1 MKYLVIDVY
10 ALAYRAFYG
19 YPELTNKEGH
29 PTQVVVGFFKQFL
42 SRVKDVHA
50 YYPIF
55 VADTHND
62 TYRTELYPQ
71 YKANRGKAEDSFYEQ
86 IDTILELGSLIG
98 TVCRQSGYEA
108 DDLAAAAVKAGK
120 PDDSFLLLTVDAD
133 WLQLLSSNVTVL
145 QLKTNQKHVLWT
157 DEIFFKVWGF
167 VPRLLVDYK
176 AILGDGSDNI
186 PGIGG
191 VGDKQVNALIKE
203 FDTVENLY
211 ANIIRVPNKRH
222 LQTRLIESEEQVRL
236 NKKLVTLNSTYK
248 VNLPQVST
256 IDQDKRNQFIDEFQ
270 IATDS
275 EDLTNLLG
283 VYVQKR

>member
-19 YPELTNKEGH
+19 YPELTSKAGK

-42 SRVKDVHA
+42 SRVKDVHE

-62 TYRTELYPQ
+62 TYRTELYPA
-71 YKANRGKAEDSFYEQ
+71 YKANRGKAEDTFYEQ
-86 IDTILELGSLIG
+86 VDTILKLGSLIG
-98 TVCRQSGYEA
+98 TVYRQSGYEA
-108 DDLAAAAVKAGK
+108 DDLAAAVVAAGT
-120 PDDSFLLLTVDAD
+120 PEDEFLLMTVDAD
-133 WLQLLSSNVTVL
+133 WLQLLNSNVNVL
-145 QLKTNQKHVLWT
+145 QLKTNQNHVLWT

-167 VPRLLVDYK
+167 VPRLLIDYK
-176 AILGDGSDNI
+176 ALLGDGSDNI
-186 PGIGG
+186 PGISG

-211 ANIIRVPNKRH
+211 ANIIKVPNKRH
-222 LQTRLIESEEQVRL
+222 LQERLIEAEKQVRL
-236 NKKLVTLNSTYK
+236 NKKLVTLNATYEVELSK
-248 VNLPQVST
+248 
-256 IDQDKRNQFIDEFQ
+256 IRAIEEDKRNQFIDDFQ
-270 IATDS
+270 SATDS
-275 EDLTNLLG
+275 EELTNVLG

>member
-42 SRVKDVHA
+42 SRVKDVHE

-62 TYRTELYPQ
+62 TYRKELYPQ
-71 YKANRGKAEDSFYEQ
+71 YKANRGKADDTFYEQ
-86 IDTILELGSLIG
+86 VDTILRLGELIG
-98 TVCRQSGYEA
+98 TVYRQAGYEA
-108 DDLAAAAVKAGK
+108 DDLAAAVVNAGK
-120 PDDSFLLLTVDAD
+120 SDDEFLLVTVDAD
-133 WLQLLSSNVTVL
+133 WLQLLRSNVNVL
-145 QLKTNQKHVLWT
+145 QLKTNQNHVMWT

-167 VPRLLVDYK
+167 IPRLLVDYK
-176 AILGDGSDNI
+176 ALLGDGSDNI

-191 VGDKQVNALIKE
+191 VGDKQVGALIKE

-211 ANIIRVPNKRH
+211 ANIIKVPNKRR
-222 LQTRLIESEEQVRL
+222 LQERLIEAEPQVRI
-236 NKKLVTLNSTYK
+236 NKQLVTLNATYP
-248 VNLPQVST
+248 VNLCQVRA
-256 IDQDKRNQFIDEFQ
+256 IEEERRNQFIDDFQ
-270 IATDS
+270 AATDS

>member
-19 YPELTNKEGH
+19 YPELTNKDGK

-42 SRVKDVHA
+42 SRIKDVHE

-86 IDTILELGSLIG
+86 VDTILRLGSLIG
-98 TVCRQSGYEA
+98 TVYRQSGYEA
-108 DDLAAAAVKAGK
+108 DDLAAAVVEAGK
-120 PDDSFLLLTVDAD
+120 PEDEFLLVTVDAD
-133 WLQLLSSNVTVL
+133 WLQLLRSNVNVL
-145 QLKTNQKHVLWT
+145 QLKTNQNHVLWT

-167 VPRLLVDYK
+167 IPKQLIDYK
-176 AILGDGSDNI
+176 ALLGDGSDNI
-186 PGIGG
+186 PGISG
-191 VGDKQVNALIKE
+191 VGDKQVNSLIKE
-203 FDTVENLY
+203 FDSVENLY

-222 LQTRLIESEEQVRL
+222 LQERLIEAEKQVKL
-236 NKKLVTLNSTYK
+236 NKKLVTLNSTYD
-248 VNLPQVST
+248 VELSQVRA
-256 IDQDKRNQFIDEFQ
+256 IEEEKRNQFIDDFQ
-270 IATDS
+270 AATDS

>member
-19 YPELTNKEGH
+19 YPELTNKEGK
-29 PTQVVVGFFKQFL
+29 PTQVVVGFFKQLL
-42 SRVKDVHA
+42 SRIKDVHE

-62 TYRTELYPQ
+62 TYRTELYPE
-71 YKANRGKAEDSFYEQ
+71 YKANRGKAADTFYEQ
-86 IDTILELGSLIG
+86 VDTILKLGSLIG
-98 TVCRQSGYEA
+98 TVYRQSGYEA
-108 DDLAAAAVKAGK
+108 DDLAAAVVAAGT
-120 PDDSFLLLTVDAD
+120 PDDEFLLVTVDAD
-133 WLQLLSSNVTVL
+133 WLQLLNSNVKVL
-145 QLKTNQKHVLWT
+145 QLKTNQNHVMWT

-167 VPRLLVDYK
+167 IPRLLVDYK
-176 AILGDGSDNI
+176 ALLGDGSDNI
-186 PGIGG
+186 PGISG

-211 ANIIRVPNKRH
+211 ANIVKVPNKRR
-222 LQTRLIESEEQVRL
+222 LQERLIEAEKQVKL
-236 NKKLVTLNSTYK
+236 NKRLVTLNASFE
-248 VNLPQVST
+248 VELSQVRA
-256 IDQDKRNQFIDEFQ
+256 IEEAKRNQFIDDFQ
-270 IATDS
+270 DATDS